1 MILSA
6 GASRGGREEVRQALS
21 TSSLVAVGVWK
32 ELRPVRKAEVV
43 ILIIFLSFTAAVFL
57 APFTL
62 APGQVKDLSGKVGT
76 IDNQA
81 QIDRMN
87 PFAAAIYWF
96 GDGNCH
102 QLASRSFYLNDNQMP
117 FCSRDVGVFVGLV
130 IGMGLAL
137 AIRPKGRL
145 LLPLLGLLPMA
156 IDGGLQLLTGYESS
170 NPLRLATGLLAG
182 VSLALLIHAFALR
195 MLETRPAGTARPEGN

>member
-1 MILSA
+1 M
-6 GASRGGREEVRQALS
+6 GVR
-21 TSSLVAVGVWK
+21 K
-32 ELRPVRKAEVV
+32 ELRPITKAEIV
-43 ILIIFLSFTAAVFL
+43 ILAVFAALTLAVFL

-62 APGQVKDLSGKVGT
+62 PPGQVTDLSGKVGT

-87 PFAAAIYWF
+87 PFAAAVYFF

-102 QLASRSFYLNDNQMP
+102 QIASRSFYLNGNEMP

-130 IGMGLAL
+130 AGMVL
-137 AIRPKGRL
+137 AIVARPKPRI

-156 IDGGLQLLTGYESS
+156 IDGGLQLVSAYESS
-170 NPLRLATGLLAG
+170 NLLRLATGLLAG
-182 VSLALLIHAFALR
+182 VSIALLLHVFAVR
-195 MLETRPAGTARPEGN
+195 VLEPRPGGTGAPEGQ